1 MEEELAAQI
10 AAADIPLDLKVAFS
24 GYLQAFEALK
34 PSLPLR
40 LQHRFHNW
48 LEQMLAE
55 ASDPALRT
63 HWWETALDL
72 IAKAV
77 EPLGPSGATLIAA
90 LQQLAPQLMAHL
102 GPYTEVTLREITE
115 DTVVTICRL
124 SDTLT
129 EPQKFMVAPNA
140 MSLAQALFN
149 KKAWYRAIYAGKA
162 AVGFLMLWDD
172 DEEPDYF
179 LWRFMIAAPCQGR
192 GYGAQAIQR
201 LVEYVQTRPNA
212 KELGVSCEL
221 GPGSPEQFYVRQGF
235 VSTGAFLSDELVLK
249 KPLV

>member
-1 MEEELAAQI
+1 MEEEFAAQI
-10 AAADIPLDLKVAFS
+10 AAAQIPPDLKVAFS
-24 GYLQAFEALK
+24 SYFQAFEALK
-34 PSLPLR
+34 PALPLR
-40 LQHRFHNW
+40 YQHRFRNW
-48 LEQMLAE
+48 LGQILAE
-55 ASDPALRT
+55 AADPTLQT

-77 EPLGPSGATLIAA
+77 EPLGEPGMPLVAA
-90 LQQLAPQLMAHL
+90 GRQLAPLLMAHL

-115 DTVVTICRL
+115 ETVVTICRL

-172 DEEPDYF
+172 DEQPEYF
-179 LWRFMIAAPCQGR
+179 LWRFMIGEPCQGR

-201 LVEYVQTRPNA
+201 LVEYVKTRPNA
-212 KELGVSCEL
+212 RELGVSCEL

-235 VSTGAFLSDELVLK
+235 VSTGEFLSDELVLK
-249 KPLV
+249 LSLV